1 MWNFIALFLLFKW
14 AYLVENVF
22 VEEKK
27 NKITTTYAI
36 SDYIYRNGYIN
47 QVKKISIN
55 EAIIYSKNMP
65 KNVCL
70 FV

>member
-22 VEEKK
+22 VEEKQ

-36 SDYIYRNGYIN
+36 SDYHH
-47 QVKKISIN
+47 
-55 EAIIYSKNMP
+55 
-65 KNVCL
+65 
-70 FV
+70 

>member
-36 SDYIYRNGYIN
+36 SDYHH
-47 QVKKISIN
+47 
-55 EAIIYSKNMP
+55 
-65 KNVCL
+65 
-70 FV
+70 

>member
-27 NKITTTYAI
+27 IKSQLPMQSVIITTDVVSSNLEHGEVYNI
-36 SDYIYRNGYIN
+36 
-47 QVKKISIN
+47 
-55 EAIIYSKNMP
+55 M
-65 KNVCL
+65 
-70 FV
+70 